1 MAAAPVWKIAYRLV
15 LSREGEK
22 ARLQGWAMVENLTG
36 GDWNDI
42 ELVLIS
48 GNPLTLRHPLYT
60 AFFTDRIEVPVTT
73 SARLQPRTDDA
84 DDYDNAY
91 VAGVSAHLA
100 QSAGP
105 VRHASVQQL
114 EQRMAREVAA
124 MRPPAAM
131 AAPPPRLGAAANAA
145 ETGEASTQL
154 LYCFPGRMSLTTG
167 HTMMVPFVDHEV
179 PAVLTWL
186 YQPETSARHPLA
198 AVRLRNDGDSGLPQG
213 IVTARRRRKRQPP
226 IHAAVVAG
234 HAGDVE
240 SHYGSAE

>member
-1 MAAAPVWKIAYRLV
+1 
-15 LSREGEK
+15 
-22 ARLQGWAMVENLTG
+22 
-36 GDWNDI
+36 
-42 ELVLIS
+42 VLIS

-91 VAGVSAHLA
+91 DTLAGVSAHLT

-179 PAVLTWL
+179 PAVRTWL
-186 YQPETSARHPLA
+186 YQPETSAAIRLPLCACATTAIAACRRASSPLA
-198 AVRLRNDGDSGLPQG
+198 GDGSVNPQSTPPSSRATLETWNLTMDQPSKEAARLRA
-213 IVTARRRRKRQPP
+213 VT
-226 IHAAVVAG
+226 
-234 HAGDVE
+234 
-240 SHYGSAE
+240 